1 MESAFRILIL
11 DDERIVCDRLRPS
24 LEKLGYL
31 VETCTDS
38 SQAVTHLTEQRFDVL
53 VTDLKMPGVDGLD
66 VLAFTREHS
75 PSTKVI
81 VITGFATTDTAHQAM
96 AGGAV
101 EFIPKPFKMSHLRAL
116 IMRLAGDVP
125 GYERT
130 SEDGGPAAPAHE

>member
-24 LEKLGYL
+24 LEKLGFL
-31 VETCTDS
+31 IETCTDS
-38 SQAVTHLTEQRFDVL
+38 NQAVTRLTEQHFDVL
-53 VTDLKMPGVDGLD
+53 VTDLKMPGVGGLD

-81 VITGFATTDTAHQAM
+81 VITGFATTETARQAM

-101 EFIPKPFKMSHLRAL
+101 EFIPKPFKMSRLRDL
-116 IMRLAGDVP
+116 IVRLAEAAP
-125 GYERT
+125 GQDSKPEN
-130 SEDGGPAAPAHE
+130 SGPAAPAHE